1 MKAVLTFDMPK
12 NCPFCP
18 LSHWNK
24 LDVFTGCDAV
34 GGKRYAVTDEKG
46 YAKLKGRSDWC
57 PLRPLPEYRHPS
69 EYGDSIIQY
78 FKDKGFDE
86 CLDEITGNEK

>member
-1 MKAVLTFDMPK
+1 MKAVLVLDLPDDINLDQWLATGQVGRVYATLEEQYEPQ
-12 NCPFCP
+12 PF
-18 LSHWNK
+18 NQIRE
-24 LDVFTGCDAV
+24 F
-34 GGKRYAVTDEKG
+34 RFM
-46 YAKLKGRSDWC
+46 

-86 CLDEITGNEK
+86 CLDEITGRYGNE